1 MRELAWRWSPDIRQI
16 DLDVNRTY
24 RDHIMFRER
33 YNSKQQELFN
43 VLSAYSVY
51 NLEIGYCQGMSQ
63 IAALLLMYLD
73 EEEAFWAL
81 SVLLSDK
88 KFNMHGESLKPNK
101 FSNQYQWKWFF
112 ICTIIIVCTINS
124 LADGIWKSILNYIM
138 NQQLR

>member
-88 KFNMHGESLKPNK
+88 KFNMHGKSLKPKMLSEND
-101 FSNQYQWKWFF
+101 
-112 ICTIIIVCTINS
+112 S
-124 LADGIWKSILNYIM
+124 LYVQSS
-138 NQQLR
+138 

>member
-88 KFNMHGESLKPNK
+88 KFNMHGESLTSNK
-101 FSNQYQWKWFF
+101 FSVQYQWKWFF
-112 ICTIIIVCTINS
+112 IIMYNHHNS
-124 LADGIWKSILNYIM
+124 EADGIWNSILNYIM

>member
-101 FSNQYQWKWFF
+101 FNISENDSLYSMYNHH
-112 ICTIIIVCTINS
+112 NS
-124 LADGIWKSILNYIM
+124 QADGIWNRY
-138 NQQLR
+138 

>member
-88 KFNMHGESLKPNK
+88 KFNMHGESLTSNK
-101 FSNQYQWKWFF
+101 FSVQYQWKWFF
-112 ICTIIIVCTINS
+112 IYTIIIIVKQMAFGIAYWIRLWTNS
-124 LADGIWKSILNYIM
+124 
-138 NQQLR
+138 